1 MISQGEGYMNRLQH
15 RAALVTGGAQGLGR
29 AIAVALARE
38 GAAVGVVDIDA
49 TGAGRVADEIVASG
63 GSALPLQADVSRADQ
78 VRDAVARVI
87 DWYGRLD
94 VLVNNAMWSRRDPV
108 ADVTDE
114 TLDRMIG
121 VGLKAIFW
129 TVQAALPHLR
139 AVGGG
144 SIINMASLAGETG
157 FADTSVYSAVKAG
170 IIGVTRS
177 LAAELG
183 TAGIRVNAISPGA
196 IPTQGSQA
204 TIDAAGWEARRR
216 RTPLGR
222 IGAPEDVAGAAV
234 FLASDES
241 AFVTGEVLRVD
252 GGWGMA
258 GSVPST

>member
-1 MISQGEGYMNRLQH
+1 MNRLRD

-29 AIAVALARE
+29 AIALALAHE
-38 GAAVGVVDIDA
+38 GAAVGIVDLDLA
-49 TGAGRVADEIVASG
+49 GARDVAGQIVASS
-63 GSALPLQADVSRADQ
+63 GSALAVRADVSNADQ
-78 VRDAVARVI
+78 VRVAVAQVAQGF
-87 DWYGRLD
+87 GRLD
-94 VLVNNAMWSRRDPV
+94 VLVNNAMWSRRDAV
-108 ADVTDE
+108 ADVTEE
-114 TLDRMIG
+114 TLDHMIG

-139 AVGGG
+139 AAGRG

-170 IIGVTRS
+170 IIGITRS

-183 TAGIRVNAISPGA
+183 TAGIRVNAVSPGA

-204 TIDAAGWEARRR
+204 TIDAAGWETRRR

-222 IGAPEDVAGAAV
+222 MGTPEDVAGAAV

-241 AFVTGEVLRVD
+241 AFITGEVLRVD

-258 GSVPST
+258 GAVPSAEAR

>member
-1 MISQGEGYMNRLQH
+1 MS
-15 RAALVTGGAQGLGR
+15 
-29 AIAVALARE
+29 RE
-38 GAAVGVVDIDA
+38 EL
-49 TGAGRVADEIVASG
+49 RE
-63 GSALPLQADVSRADQ
+63 
-78 VRDAVARVI
+78 AVARVI
-87 DWYGRLD
+87 DRYGHLD
-94 VLVNNAMWSRRDPV
+94 VLVNNAMWSRRDAV
-108 ADVTDE
+108 ADVTND
-114 TLDRMIG
+114 TLDHMIG
-121 VGLKAIFW
+121 VGLKAVFW
-129 TVQAALPHLR
+129 TVQAVLPYLR
-139 AVGGG
+139 AAGRG

-170 IIGVTRS
+170 IMGITRS

-222 IGAPEDVAGAAV
+222 IGTPEDVAAAVV

-241 AFVTGEVLRVD
+241 AFITGEVLRVD

-258 GSVPST
+258 GAVPSIEAR

>member
-1 MISQGEGYMNRLQH
+1 MSRLRD

-29 AIAVALARE
+29 AIALALARE
-38 GAAVGVVDIDA
+38 DAAVGIVDLDVA
-49 TGAGRVADEIVASG
+49 GANRVAGEIMASG

-78 VRDAVARVI
+78 VRDAVARLI
-87 DWYGRLD
+87 DRYGRLD
-94 VLVNNAMWSRRDPV
+94 VLVNNAMWSRRDAV
-108 ADVTDE
+108 ADVTND
-114 TLDRMIG
+114 TLDHMIG
-121 VGLKAIFW
+121 VGLKAVFW

-139 AVGGG
+139 AAGRG
-144 SIINMASLAGETG
+144 SIINIASLAGETG

-170 IIGVTRS
+170 IIGITRS

-204 TIDAAGWEARRR
+204 AIDAAGWDARRR

-222 IGAPEDVAGAAV
+222 IGTPEDVAAAAV

-241 AFVTGEVLRVD
+241 AFITGEVLRVD
-252 GGWGMA
+252 GGWGIA
-258 GSVPST
+258 GAVPSTEAR